1 MKMPRKLP
9 PRLERFRTR
18 HGKVIWY
25 VRAKHHGKRTRLV
38 ADYDTP
44 AFWEKYRAA
53 LAGLALPVAREPV
66 AANPGTLKWLV
77 DLYRGSS
84 AWQSKSL
91 TTRRAQENVLKRTL
105 TTGGDTELADLD
117 KQAIIDGRERRKD
130 TPHAANY
137 YLKVMRGLFG
147 WAVDNGIIETN
158 PCDGVKAI
166 KTDSRA
172 PGFHTWTEEEVQRYE
187 ARWPLGTRER
197 VALDVLLYTGLRRGD
212 AVRLGRP
219 HVRDGLI
226 SIRTEK
232 TDEWVYL
239 PILPPLAKTIEQG
252 PVGDLTFIAG
262 ERGRPMKKESFGT
275 WFAEA
280 CAKADVPGSA
290 HGLRKAGAVRAAE
303 NGATEAH
310 LNAMFGWR
318 EGSRE
323 SATYVRGANRAKLA
337 KASIGMLMPV
347 RAENKSAQTLKQG
360 LGEIEN
366 IKAKSI
372 AEK

>member
-1 MKMPRKLP
+1 MEMPRKLP

-25 VRAKHHGKRTRLV
+25 VRAKHHGKRIRLV

-44 AFWEKYRAA
+44 AFWDQYRAA
-53 LAGLALPVAREPV
+53 LAGLAAPVIPGPL
-66 AANPGTLKWLV
+66 AANSGTLKWLV

-91 TTRRAQENVLKRTL
+91 ATRRAQENVLKRVL
-105 TTGGDTELADLD
+105 TTAGDNDITDLD

-130 TPHAANY
+130 KPHAANY

-147 WAVDNGIIETN
+147 WAVDNGIIEAN

-172 PGFHTWTEEEVQRYE
+172 PGFHTWTEDEVRRYE

-239 PILPPLAKTIEQG
+239 PILPPLAKTIESG

-303 NGATEAH
+303 NGATEAQ

-323 SATYVRGANRAKLA
+323 SATYVRGANRARIA
-337 KASIGMLMPV
+337 KASIGMLMPIQ
-347 RAENKSAQTLKQG
+347 AENKFAQTLKQG
-360 LGEIEN
+360 LG
-366 IKAKSI
+366 
-372 AEK
+372 